1 MGLYGAISS
10 GLRKVGVFPEE
21 TGIDS
26 PMWDNNKEYDRL
38 FGSDVVNS
46 VNPPDLFSA
55 IDEPLARAEQI
66 AKAARRRRLLRLR
79 SVSVLSARRRPRA
92 PRRMQSQTQRS
103 GLRICDISHVDDTS
117 MI

>member
-26 PMWDNNKEYDRL
+26 PMWKEKNPEYDQL
-38 FGSDVVNS
+38 FGSDIVNS
-46 VNPPDLFSA
+46 INPPDLFSA

-66 AKAARRRRLLRLR
+66 AKDREEKEIIEIEKRQRL
-79 SVSVLSARRRPRA
+79 V
-92 PRRMQSQTQRS
+92 M
-103 GLRICDISHVDDTS
+103 
-117 MI
+117 

>member
-26 PMWDNNKEYDRL
+26 PMWKEKNPEYEQL
-38 FGSDVVNS
+38 FGSDIVNS

-66 AKAARRRRLLRLR
+66 AKASLQQRRLLVDAEDVIDKKSGK
-79 SVSVLSARRRPRA
+79 SV
-92 PRRMQSQTQRS
+92 
-103 GLRICDISHVDDTS
+103 
-117 MI
+117 

>member
-26 PMWDNNKEYDRL
+26 PMWNEKNRDYERL
-38 FGSDVVNS
+38 FGSDIVNS

-55 IDEPLARAEQI
+55 IDEPLARAEQV
-66 AKAARRRRLLRLR
+66 AKAREEKEIIEIEKRRHLER
-79 SVSVLSARRRPRA
+79 SKRAKSAAKNVVPNSA
-92 PRRMQSQTQRS
+92 KW
-103 GLRICDISHVDDTS
+103 LEDL
-117 MI
+117 

>member
-26 PMWDNNKEYDRL
+26 PMWDKKNSDYERL
-38 FGSDVVNS
+38 FGSDIVNS

-55 IDEPLARAEQI
+55 IDEPLARAEQV
-66 AKAARRRRLLRLR
+66 AKAREEKEIIEIEKRQRLERAKKAN
-79 SVSVLSARRRPRA
+79 SAAKNAIPNSA
-92 PRRMQSQTQRS
+92 KW
-103 GLRICDISHVDDTS
+103 LEDL
-117 MI
+117 

>member
-26 PMWDNNKEYDRL
+26 PMWDEKNPDYDRL
-38 FGSDVVNS
+38 FGSDIVNS
-46 VNPPDLFSA
+46 INPPDLFSA

-66 AKAARRRRLLRLR
+66 AKAREEKEIIEIEKSQRLERAKKAK
-79 SVSVLSARRRPRA
+79 SAVNNAIPNSA
-92 PRRMQSQTQRS
+92 KW
-103 GLRICDISHVDDTS
+103 LEDL
-117 MI
+117 

>member
-1 MGLYGAISS
+1 MGLYGAISI

-46 VNPPDLFSA
+46 INPPDLFSA
-55 IDEPLARAEQI
+55 IDEPLARAKQI
-66 AKAARRRRLLRLR
+66 AKAREEKEIIEIEKRQRLERAKKAK
-79 SVSVLSARRRPRA
+79 SAAKNAIPNSA
-92 PRRMQSQTQRS
+92 KW
-103 GLRICDISHVDDTS
+103 LEDL
-117 MI
+117 

>member
-26 PMWDNNKEYDRL
+26 PMWDKNNRDYERL
-38 FGSDVVNS
+38 FGSDIVNS

-66 AKAARRRRLLRLR
+66 AKALEEKEIIEIEKRQRLER
-79 SVSVLSARRRPRA
+79 VKKAKSAAKNAIPNSA
-92 PRRMQSQTQRS
+92 KW
-103 GLRICDISHVDDTS
+103 LEDL
-117 MI
+117 

>member
-46 VNPPDLFSA
+46 INPPDLFSA

-66 AKAARRRRLLRLR
+66 AKASLQQRRLLVDAEDVIDKKSGK
-79 SVSVLSARRRPRA
+79 SV
-92 PRRMQSQTQRS
+92 
-103 GLRICDISHVDDTS
+103 
-117 MI
+117 